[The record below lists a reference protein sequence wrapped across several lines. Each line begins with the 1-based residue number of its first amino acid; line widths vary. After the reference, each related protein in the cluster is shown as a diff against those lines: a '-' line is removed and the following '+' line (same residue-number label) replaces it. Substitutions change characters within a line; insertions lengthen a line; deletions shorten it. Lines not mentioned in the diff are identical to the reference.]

1 MVHKANHSTLLKL
14 AATTT
19 SSGNYNLSSVVVGM
33 LTTLLNDHAPC
44 FHSTR
49 CGPLDVYYPHE
60 KSPFSPPISTSC
72 SRFPHES
79 GNILALLCIS
89 SLFFHAVDWFY
100 DFSYKAMTTYHAI
113 SFMCALFHSESR
125 IGLALSAFIPSF
137 LPVIK
142 ALYLFR
148 PSTVVPRLSARS
160 NTPGIVP
167 SHGPDPNT
175 S

>member
-1 MVHKANHSTLLKL
+1 MITHRVFIAHAAVHWM
-14 AATTT
+14 
-19 SSGNYNLSSVVVGM
+19 Y
-33 LTTLLNDHAPC
+33 TTLTRRAPSLLLSLPHAPASRMSLEISLPSYV
-44 FHSTR
+44 FR
-49 CGPLDVYYPHE
+49 
-60 KSPFSPPISTSC
+60 PFSFTPCQP
-72 SRFPHES
+72 F
-79 GNILALLCIS
+79 
-89 SLFFHAVDWFY
+89 DWFY

-113 SFMCALFHSESR
+113 SLMCALFHSESR